1 MKRIYRYLLMTV
13 LALCLSIPAFAA
25 EAASIAL
32 LPLINNVQGDEVA
45 SQVYYKSAI
54 NAINTQNGFMLVEND
69 KLTAAIEAANIA
81 GKMPTKATFEKI
93 AKEGNVD
100 IVVTMELDKL
110 ESITIYSSEE
120 NKLQLV
126 LDGKA
131 AAYNRITGEFY
142 QHRIY
147 DDKTVPEALTTRW
160 DWTHEEWGRAVR
172 AEINRILKVKKVMVD
187 APRMSKL

>member
-160 DWTHEEWGRAVR
+160 DWTHEEWGRNVR
-172 AEINRILKVKKVMVD
+172 AEINRILKVKKVQLN